1 MRDKRIPYART
12 VEEEINW
19 LSDLGLNNKEKVVL
33 LIQLMDYC
41 SKIEQAVI
49 SETIDAIE
57 AEIYLL
63 GGN

>member
-33 LIQLMDYC
+33 LIQLMDSC